1 MHAHSAELHTA
12 LNKLFTAFPL
22 HYYSDEANAQRKQ
35 QYRLY
40 LERLS
45 PLPTDLV
52 ERSVLELIDT
62 ATYMPRI
69 GTIHA
74 RVQVHIQR
82 RISRETTDEPEPE
95 HTANRANAVRVLAD
109 IPPVLQ
115 SRPEQPTLNTLVT
128 GACTQICDVDGE
140 RDPCGRPYEY
150 TASQARWLRSHGEH
164 LLCTR
169 CAGDYL
175 DRQGELRRQEAVWA
189 SKLLAELSPQRRPS
203 ADEVK
208 RLRMYGF
215 NHHLRERL
223 IAIGVYSTRR
233 QHS

>member
-1 MHAHSAELHTA
+1 MHAHSAAFHTA
-12 LNKLFTAFPL
+12 LNKLFNAFPL

-40 LERLS
+40 LERLGS
-45 PLPTDLV
+45 LPTDLV

-69 GTIHA
+69 GTIRA
-74 RVQVHIQR
+74 RVQAHIQR
-82 RISRETTDEPEPE
+82 RISRETIAEPE
-95 HTANRANAVRVLAD
+95 HTAERANAVRALAD

-115 SRPEQPTLNTLVT
+115 SRPEQPTLNASVT
-128 GACTQICDVDGE
+128 GACTQIRDVDGE
-140 RDPCGRPYEY
+140 RDPCGQPYEY
-150 TASQARWLRSHGEH
+150 TASQARWLRSQGEH

-169 CAGDYL
+169 CAGEYL

-203 ADEVK
+203 TDEVK

-215 NHHLRERL
+215 GRHLRERL
-223 IAIGVYSTRR
+223 IAIGVYSTRW
-233 QHS
+233 